1 MNRIVQGGSTANLN
15 GRIFE
20 ETLIPIFEN
29 HGYTVFKNRDL
40 KKRQGL
46 EQYEMLDKKVLL
58 SAPFVS
64 IYGHTGK
71 TEFLITNRHL
81 NREIRVECKWQQSA
95 GSVDEKFPYMLLNC
109 IYAFREN
116 DIILIVDG
124 DGYKPSARAWL
135 RNKINERWLLE
146 DQPNKEIQL
155 MTLSEFI
162 TYFNVHLR

>member
-1 MNRIVQGGSTANLN
+1 MSSIVQGGSTANLN

-20 ETLIPIFEN
+20 ETLIPIFKN
-29 HGYTVFKNRDL
+29 HGYIVFRNSEL
-40 KKRQGL
+40 KKIGGL
-46 EQYEMLDKKVLL
+46 EEYNKADKKVLL
-58 SAPFVS
+58 SAPYIS
-64 IYGHTGK
+64 IYGHKGK
-71 TEFLITNRHL
+71 TEFLITNKLL

-124 DGYKPSARAWL
+124 DGYKPSARTWL
-135 RNKINERWLLE
+135 KNQIENRWLLDE
-146 DQPNKEIQL
+146 QPNKEIKL

-162 TYFNVHLR
+162 IYFNSNLR